1 MQSKAEAAQ
10 IHPAEI
16 LINQPRYFTIGYN
29 KLSRVIQL
37 DDTKGHLPQFNMNNS
52 GQLRFLNKFVITV
65 LAAVMVFGLT
75 ACLSAAPDPKLIS
88 IAVSPASPSTL
99 AVGAMEQFTAAGTYA
114 DGTTADITNKAAWVC
129 DNNDISIDAWGIATG
144 AAAGNA
150 DVTATL
156 SGVTSPAVSITVTPV
171 IDPNTGIY
179 GNYYLGLVTDDSNGE
194 TFGGDGCYDDTGKFI
209 VLINN
214 KNAADPT
221 YAQLVSFLKSDKT
234 DEYPYIDTNNA
245 PDTYYGTAKS
255 HVDLSRIQNIIDGA
269 AQPDNPD
276 VCSDFAERLHNDA
289 EMDGIRCAYVSVDL
303 STGLHALDAFQ
314 TTDKGLIYIDD
325 TGAVPGN
332 GVSRCVKT
340 VSIAAG
346 QNYQPV
352 SLFQT
357 PGYNSTWDVVG
368 NVISFQ
374 VTWDGTW

>member
-1 MQSKAEAAQ
+1 
-10 IHPAEI
+10 
-16 LINQPRYFTIGYN
+16 
-29 KLSRVIQL
+29 
-37 DDTKGHLPQFNMNNS
+37 MNNS
-52 GQLRFLNKFVITV
+52 GQLRFLHKFIITG
-65 LAAVMVFGLT
+65 LAAVLIFGLT
-75 ACLSAAPDPKLIS
+75 ACLSTATAPKLVS
-88 IAVSPASPSTL
+88 IAVAPSSPTSL
-99 AVGAMEQFTAAGTYA
+99 AVGSMTQFTATGTYA

-129 DNNDISIDAWGIATG
+129 DNNTVSIDPFGIATG
-144 AAAGNA
+144 AVSGNA
-150 DVTATL
+150 DITATL
-156 SGVTSPAVSITVTPV
+156 SGVTSPAVNISVTPV
-171 IDPNTGIY
+171 IDSNTGIY

-221 YAQLVSFLKSDKT
+221 YSQLVSFLKGDKT

-255 HVDLSRIQNIIDGA
+255 HVDLTRIQNIIDGIS
-269 AQPDNPD
+269 QPDNPD

-332 GVSRCVKT
+332 SVSRCVKT

-352 SLFQT
+352 SLFPT
-357 PGYNSTWDVVG
+357 PGYSSTWDVVG